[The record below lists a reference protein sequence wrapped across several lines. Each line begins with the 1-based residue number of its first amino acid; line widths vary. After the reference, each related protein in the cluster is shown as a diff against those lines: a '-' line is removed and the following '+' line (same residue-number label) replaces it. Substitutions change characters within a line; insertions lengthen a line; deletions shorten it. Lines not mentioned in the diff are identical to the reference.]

1 MKITFYL
8 SMFLLALSMTS
19 SAQLIT
25 LRGRVTDAETGK
37 AVPGAS
43 ILSGSFGTSADS
55 SGNFV
60 FYVQQS
66 VIEESGVT
74 ASSIGY
80 QTIHLTDIT
89 DDYNISMTPV
99 IEELKTV
106 SISPGVEYIVQ
117 KAYRRIANNYLD
129 KNFNI
134 TGFELMQN
142 SVRDIFG
149 YQYYYLNN
157 AEIKLYMSSYID
169 TPRVA
174 QIGLMAREDKE
185 IRNPNA
191 LRINFTGGYTLILSH
206 DYVHKQFSALKGN
219 PDNYT
224 YSLNRKEWINGIRV
238 YVVNFF
244 SRSKNL
250 SAGILYIDTAS
261 YAFVKILYNKYNLKV
276 KGAIDLDKVTSYA
289 QYKKYGNKWALDV
302 VKYNCITDDKGYDV
316 ERTDEFQAATINV
329 KTAALLPAETVI
341 LLHSPDS
348 KVLPYDGFTVA
359 DKKMPKDIRRLV
371 NKIYSKIKIPKIA
384 KQCTLVSK

>member
-1 MKITFYL
+1 M
-8 SMFLLALSMTS
+8 LALSMAS

-25 LRGRVTDAETGK
+25 LRGKVTNAETGK

-43 ILSGSFGTSADS
+43 ILSGAFGTSADS

-66 VIEESGVT
+66 VIEESGIT

-134 TGFELMQN
+134 TGFERMQN
-142 SVRDIFG
+142 SVRDTFG
-149 YQYYYLNN
+149 YQYYYWND
-157 AEIKLYMSSYID
+157 AEIKLYMSSYVD
-169 TPRVA
+169 TPREA
-174 QIGLMAREDKE
+174 QVGLMTKDDKE

-191 LRINFTGGYTLILSH
+191 LKINFKGGYTLVFSH
-206 DYVHKQFSALKGN
+206 DHVHKRFGVLKGN
-219 PDNYT
+219 PNNFT
-224 YSLNRKEWINGIRV
+224 YSLNRKEWLNGIKV

-244 SRSKNL
+244 SHTKNS

-261 YAFVKILYNKYNLKV
+261 YAFVKILYTKYNLKI
-276 KGAIDLDKVTSYA
+276 KGAIDLDKVTTYI
-289 QYKKYGNKWALDV
+289 QYKKYDNKWALDA
-302 VKYNCITDDKGYDV
+302 VKYNCITADKGYDV
-316 ERTDEFQAATINV
+316 ERTDEFQAATLNV
-329 KTAALLPAETVI
+329 KTAAPLPAEAAI
-341 LLHSPDS
+341 LIHISDS
-348 KVLPYDGFTVA
+348 KVLPYGGFTNA
-359 DKKMPKDIRRLV
+359 DKKMPKEIRKLV
-371 NKIYSKIKIPKIA
+371 KRNFSKIIVPKIA
-384 KQCTLVSK
+384 EKCTSISNNISFL